1 MVRISDRY
9 IARQLL
15 PPFAAWM
22 LGMLVMMAGS
32 FVFQVL
38 RDLGQREIPVR
49 EVLIFVASRLPW
61 GIVMSV
67 PMAYAFAACLAVN
80 RMNRDGEI
88 VALRVGGLSPRR
100 LAVPVIATG
109 LIYSLGALLINDTL
123 VPWAAERGRQAT
135 ETIMLGSH
143 GRFPESDL
151 FIDGP
156 GGYIFF
162 AKRLDSRSGQMWSI
176 LVLDRDA
183 AGYRTLTTANTG
195 LLEGEVVRLTDAR
208 THRFDAAG
216 RKVDTAEAP
225 DIRFDLGG
233 IIQQLYEEQKPLEE
247 MSIRDL
253 LERSRVLATT
263 GSPTH
268 LHAHAIHM
276 KLAIPFAAFMFSLV
290 AMPIVLRWT
299 GSGFTGAMM
308 AIGIIFVYYTVTA
321 WGKILADAQQLD
333 PVLGAWACNLLFATL
348 GALLLWRSA

>member
-38 RDLGQREIPVR
+38 RDVGQRDIPVR
-49 EVLIFVASRLPW
+49 EVLVFVVARLPW
-61 GIVMSV
+61 GIVISV

-109 LIYSLGALLINDTL
+109 LIYSLGALLVNDTL
-123 VPWAAERGRQAT
+123 VPWASEWGRQAT
-135 ETIMLGSH
+135 ETIMLGSQ

-195 LLEGEVVRLTDAR
+195 LLEGEVVRVSFEQRYQSGNYSDVVNKQLEWVKDGGDWKIR
-208 THRFDAAG
+208 R
-216 RKVDTAEAP
+216 EA
-225 DIRFDLGG
+225 
-233 IIQQLYEEQKPLEE
+233 QL
-247 MSIRDL
+247 
-253 LERSRVLATT
+253 
-263 GSPTH
+263 
-268 LHAHAIHM
+268 
-276 KLAIPFAAFMFSLV
+276 
-290 AMPIVLRWT
+290 
-299 GSGFTGAMM
+299 
-308 AIGIIFVYYTVTA
+308 
-321 WGKILADAQQLD
+321 
-333 PVLGAWACNLLFATL
+333 
-348 GALLLWRSA
+348 